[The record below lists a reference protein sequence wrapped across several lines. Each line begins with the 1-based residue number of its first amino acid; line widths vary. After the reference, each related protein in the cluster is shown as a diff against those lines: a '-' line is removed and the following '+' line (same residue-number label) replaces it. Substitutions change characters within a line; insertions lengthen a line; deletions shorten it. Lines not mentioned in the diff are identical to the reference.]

1 MISATF
7 LDTLKYLYFTRPYNT
22 MKLGLFRIE
31 NLLSR
36 MGNPHSGVKYFHV
49 TGSNGKGSVTTF
61 LEYLTYHHGHNV
73 TGFYSPHLSTILE
86 RFHYNT
92 QNISQEEFVEAAFEV
107 KKHAEEMDKLGE
119 EFSPSFFEYMTAMY
133 FYITKKRNAEY
144 GSVEV
149 GLGGRFDSTNVII
162 PEISVI
168 CTVSLEHTNVLGNTV
183 EQIAFEKAG
192 IIKEKKPVVVGLMAD
207 SALEVI
213 RQIAKQKNSKVYE
226 YGKDFYVE
234 PVQFS
239 FNENVYDYYGD
250 TTIKGIKVR
259 LNGKHQ
265 LYNVGLALKAFEV
278 THRINEKAVKKA
290 FEEAFIPGRF
300 EMVNGVVLDG
310 SHNPQAAEKFAENL
324 DLYFPGKR
332 KASVFGIVDDKDK
345 EGVLKV
351 IAPKFD
357 LIIVTKPPSKR
368 AEKVAETYEIA
379 KRYNPNVILE
389 PDYIRAV
396 DLLKETD
403 ADVKFVT
410 GSFYLVGYVRDYL
423 LNGKISEELTIGG
436 A

>member
-1 MISATF
+1 MRCEAF
-7 LDTLKYLYFTRPYNT
+7 LEVLKYLYFTRPYNT

-61 LEYLTYHHGHNV
+61 LEYLTYYHGHSV

-92 QNISQEEFVEAAFEV
+92 RYISQDEFVEAALEV

-119 EFSPSFFEYMTAMY
+119 EFTPSFFEYMTAMY
-133 FYITKKRNAEY
+133 FYITKKSRAEY

-162 PEISVI
+162 PEVSVI

-192 IIKEKKPVVVGLMAD
+192 IIKEQKPVVVGAMPD

-213 RQIAKQKNSKVYE
+213 KQVAREKNSMVYE

-239 FNENVYDYYGD
+239 FNANVYNYYGS
-250 TTIKGIKVR
+250 TTIKNIKVK

-265 LYNVGLALKAFEV
+265 LYNVGLALKTFELV
-278 THRINEKAVKKA
+278 EKIDEDGVKRA

-300 EMVNGVVLDG
+300 EMVNDIVLDG

-324 DLYFPGKR
+324 DLYFPEKR
-332 KASVFGIVDDKDK
+332 KAAVFGIVDDKDK

-351 IAPKFD
+351 IGPKFD
-357 LIIVTKPPSKR
+357 TLIITRPPSKR

-379 KRYNPNVILE
+379 KKYCKNVLFE
-389 PDYIRAV
+389 RDYIKAV
-396 DLLKETD
+396 ELLKTTE
-403 ADVKFVT
+403 AEVKFVT

-423 LNGKISEELTIGG
+423 LNGKIGEELMIGG